1 MKNVPVI
8 CYDLET
14 VSRFFRSAAFLI
26 AVQRHTHIEWVTYR
40 DSAVLNAI
48 YAVMFWKE
56 PPGNAQVKEGSREAI
71 QRVTDEQHER
81 FLLAWIEKLHTG
93 GPAAG
98 NAYVNHVAGL
108 RDMVRQDLNNLYRE
122 VSKINND
129 VINQTQDAI
138 VTLARIRLTAAV
150 GVAVI
155 GGVAG
160 VALALGAVGGT
171 AAAGGGLTIL
181 GLEAGASATTFGLAG
196 LGYST
201 TNTIIKT
208 WEQGPT
214 AKVAAISVDV
224 GKYAASEVGGK
235 VTGHLADKAL
245 AQQARSSQIISSAEG
260 QIRKYSQKLAEEGLR
275 KRQIAKANSII
286 GQSQRQVASEGAKFA
301 KAGTAAKMARGA
313 GAGIPVVFA
322 AWDIMDAWGDYQDTV
337 KAAR

>member
-8 CYDLET
+8 CYDLLA

-26 AVQRHTHIEWVTYR
+26 AVQRHTGVEWVTYK

-48 YAVMFWKE
+48 YTVMFWKE
-56 PPGNAQVKEGSREAI
+56 PPGNVQVKEGSREAI
-71 QRVTDEQHER
+71 QRTTDEQHER
-81 FLLAWIEKLHTG
+81 FLLTWIDKLHQG

-98 NAYVNHVAGL
+98 NAYVTFVAGL

-122 VSKINND
+122 VSQINND
-129 VINQTQDAI
+129 VINHTQEAI

-160 VALALGAVGGT
+160 VAFALSAAGAT
-171 AAAGGGLTIL
+171 AAGGLTIL

-201 TNTIIKT
+201 TNSIIKT

-214 AKVAAISVDV
+214 AKVAAVSLDL
-224 GKYAASEVGGK
+224 GKYAASEGSGK
-235 VTGHLADKAL
+235 VAGVMLDKAL
-245 AQQARSSQIISSAEG
+245 EQQARSSQIISSAEG
-260 QIRKYSQKLAEEGLR
+260 QIRKYSQKLAQESLR
-275 KRQIAKANSII
+275 KRQIAKATNIV
-286 GQSQRQVASEGAKFA
+286 QRSQQQVAQESAKLA
-301 KAGTAAKMARGA
+301 KAGTMGRMARGA

-337 KAAR
+337 QAAR